1 MDPLT
6 SGLELALSAFQAKVS
21 QRRQQT
27 ASTSHGESELAQAA
41 LERFEQSKKVV
52 DFVKNSPLVT
62 LREFLLSE
70 DFCAP
75 YLRISA
81 NGGPLL
87 SDVALAIVDAIDGTP
102 ITTLTEEQHQRI
114 FGCPLGTLTL
124 RRARK
129 YLLSAG
135 GRSGKTSRFLA
146 CVAVYCA
153 WTTPLPN
160 LAPKEGAFAFFSA
173 PTKEVA
179 VRIIRFI
186 EGIFATSP
194 VLSRFGTASTESAK
208 LVRPDG
214 KKIVFRV
221 SAKGKLSGRGGTCV
235 FYGVDESEFFLDSA
249 SFDLDEQIKGAEQR
263 VVPGGMVGIV
273 STPFIE
279 GEGEMQRTLQRER
292 GKHKGALCIEQVST
306 RELNTTWDPTG
317 EVEADML
324 AKPGGDANVKRE
336 IYAIP
341 FPKGTKR
348 FFNTVKLREAMSRL
362 SNKALKPLGIGAGS
376 DLGFRRDGCAIVIVK
391 RYQDTMI
398 GVPRMHV
405 IRPVDGPLVP
415 GQTCAELAK
424 VANEHNAAAVGADG
438 HYVETYRQHL
448 NEVGLGL
455 LDAPTGREGKI
466 GMFTAAYQ
474 VFADNRVCLG
484 DMPEEERNDLF
495 DQLSRITT
503 KKLPGG
509 SEEII
514 VPRRVVRTEADAAQA
529 TTDHC
534 DGAAAFVI
542 ALWASG
548 AGAGVIRQPGSPIS
562 VPDEKPKPAQTPA
575 PPKVRGVSFAN
586 GPKIRGWGR

>member
-1 MDPLT
+1 VDPLV

-27 ASTSHGESELAQAA
+27 ASTAHGESELAQAA
-41 LERFEQSKKVV
+41 LERFQTSKKVV
-52 DFVKNSPLVT
+52 DFVRNSPLVT

-102 ITTLTEEQHQRI
+102 ITTINDGTHQRI
-114 FGCPLGTLTL
+114 FGCPLGTLTP

-186 EGIFATSP
+186 EGIFTTSP
-194 VLSRFGTASTESAK
+194 VLSQFGTASTESAK

-324 AKPGGDANVKRE
+324 AKPGGDANVRRE

-348 FFNTVKLREAMSRL
+348 FFNTVKLREALVRL
-362 SNKALKPLGIGAGS
+362 SNRTLKPIAVGAGS
-376 DLGFRRDGCAIVIVK
+376 DLGMRRDGCALVIAK

-398 GVPRMHV
+398 GIPRMRIEH
-405 IRPVDGPLVP
+405 PTDGPLVP
-415 GQTCAELAK
+415 SVVCSDFAA
-424 VANEHNAAAVGADG
+424 VAREHGAAAVAADG
-438 HYVETYRQHL
+438 VYAETYREHL
-448 NEVGLGL
+448 NHAGLAL

-474 VFADNRVCLG
+474 MFADGRVCLG
-484 DMPEEERNDLF
+484 DMPEDERNDLF

-514 VPRRVVRTEADAAQA
+514 VPRRIVRTEADAAQA

-562 VPDEKPKPAQTPA
+562 VPDEKPKVPAA
-575 PPKVRGVSFAN
+575 PPKVRGVSFAS

>member
-1 MDPLT
+1 V
-6 SGLELALSAFQAKVS
+6 K
-21 QRRQQT
+21 R
-27 ASTSHGESELAQAA
+27 
-41 LERFEQSKKVV
+41 KK
-52 DFVKNSPLVT
+52 NPLVADLKAKLDARVIRDRVAGSTQMT
-62 LREFLLSE
+62 LRDFLLSE
-70 DFCAP
+70 DYCAP

-87 SDVALAIVDAIDGTP
+87 SPVAEAIVDAIDGTP

-114 FGCPLGTLTL
+114 FGCPLGALTL

-208 LVRPDG
+208 LIRPDS

-292 GKHKGALCIEQVST
+292 GQHRGALCMEQVST

-324 AKPGGDANVKRE
+324 AKPGGEANVQRE
-336 IYAIP
+336 IYAVP

-348 FFNTVKLREAMSRL
+348 FFNAAKLFAASKRL
-362 SNKALKPLGIGAGS
+362 SNRALKPAAVGAGS
-376 DLGFRRDGCAIVIVK
+376 DLGFRRDGCALVIAN
-391 RYQDTMI
+391 RYVDNLI
-398 GVPRMHV
+398 GIPRMQV
-405 IRPVDGPLVP
+405 FRPVDGPLVP
-415 GQTCAELAK
+415 SQVCTELA
-424 VANEHNAAAVGADG
+424 ATAREYRAAAVGADG
-438 HYVETYRQHL
+438 VYVETYREHL
-448 NEVGLGL
+448 GKAGLAL
-455 LDAPTGREGKI
+455 LDAPTGREGKV
-466 GMFTAAYQ
+466 GMFLAASQ
-474 VFADNRVCLG
+474 VLTDDRLCLG
-484 DMPEEERNDLF
+484 DLPDDEREDLV
-495 DQLSRITT
+495 DQLGRITE

-509 SEEII
+509 GVEII

-534 DGAAAFVI
+534 DGAAALVI
-542 ALWASG
+542 ALWACG
-548 AGAGVIRQPGSPIS
+548 AGAGVIREANSRP
-562 VPDEKPKPAQTPA
+562 VATPA
-575 PPKVRGVSFAN
+575 PQQRSEIPQVRGVSI
-586 GPKIRGWGR
+586 GLGVKIMGSGRRR

>member
-1 MDPLT
+1 VPRKKKN
-6 SGLELALSAFQAKVS
+6 AVVS
-21 QRRQQT
+21 EFKKKLDARVIRERV
-27 ASTSHGESELAQAA
+27 AGSTQM
-41 LERFEQSKKVV
+41 
-52 DFVKNSPLVT
+52 T
-62 LREFLLSE
+62 LRDFLLSE

-102 ITTLTEEQHQRI
+102 ITTLTNEQHKRI

-186 EGIFATSP
+186 EGIFTTSP
-194 VLSRFGTASTESAK
+194 VLSQFGVASTESAK
-208 LVRPDG
+208 LIRPDG

-235 FYGVDESEFFLDSA
+235 FYGVDESEFFLDSN

-324 AKPGGDANVKRE
+324 AKPGGDANVQRE
-336 IYAIP
+336 IYAVP

-348 FFNTVKLREAMSRL
+348 FFNAKKLMEAAKRL
-362 SNKALKPLGIGAGS
+362 SNIALRPIAVGAGS
-376 DLGFRRDGCAIVIVK
+376 DLGMRRDGCALVISK

-398 GVPRMHV
+398 GTPRMHV
-405 IRPVDGPLVP
+405 KRPHDGPLVP
-415 GQTCAELAK
+415 SEVCIDFAATAK
-424 VANEHNAAAVGADG
+424 EHGASSVAADG
-438 HYVETYRQHL
+438 VYVETYREHL
-448 NEVGLGL
+448 NAAGLGL
-455 LDAPTGREGKI
+455 RDAPTGREGKV
-466 GMFTAAYQ
+466 GMFLGASQ
-474 VFADNRVCLG
+474 VLNDDRVCFG
-484 DMPEEERNDLF
+484 DMPEDECADLV
-495 DQLSRITT
+495 DQLSRITE

-509 SEEII
+509 GVDII
-514 VPRRVVRTEADAAQA
+514 VPRRIVRTEADAAQA

-534 DGAAAFVI
+534 DGAVAWVI
-542 ALWASG
+542 SLWASG
-548 AGAGVIRQPGSPIS
+548 AGAGVVRPPGSPVSIPQE
-562 VPDEKPKPAQTPA
+562 VKAHAAPVA
-575 PPKVRGVSFAN
+575 PPKVRGVSFAV

>member
-1 MDPLT
+1 MDPFA
-6 SGLELALSAFQAKVS
+6 SGLELALAAFQSKAS
-21 QRRQQT
+21 QRRQMDMST
-27 ASTSHGESELAQAA
+27 AYGEAELATATLSDFQ
-41 LERFEQSKKVV
+41 KVKEV
-52 DFVKNSPLVT
+52 SDFVKNSPTIT
-62 LREFLLSE
+62 LRDFLLSE

-87 SDVALAIVDAIDGTP
+87 SNVALAIVDAIDGTP
-102 ITTLTEEQHQRI
+102 IITLDDAAHQRI

-124 RRARK
+124 HRARK

-173 PTKEVA
+173 PTKEIA

-186 EGIFATSP
+186 EGVFTTSP
-194 VLSRFGTASTESAK
+194 VLSKFGFASTESAK
-208 LVRPDG
+208 LIRPDG
-214 KKIVFRV
+214 KKVIFRV
-221 SAKGKLSGRGGTCV
+221 SAKGKLSGRGGTCI

-292 GKHKGALCIEQVST
+292 GKHKGALCIERVST

-324 AKPGGDANVKRE
+324 AKPGGDANVQRE

-348 FFNTVKLREAMSRL
+348 FFNATKLRESMLRL
-362 SNKALKPLGIGAGS
+362 SRKDLKPQGVGAGS
-376 DLGFRRDGCAIVIVK
+376 DLGFRQDGCALVIAK
-391 RYQDTMI
+391 RYSDMMI
-398 GVPRMHV
+398 GIPLMKIEH
-405 IRPVDGPLVP
+405 PTDGYLVP
-415 GQTCAELAK
+415 NIVCADFAEIART
-424 VANEHNAAAVGADG
+424 HGAAAVAADG
-438 HYVETYRQHL
+438 VYAETYRFHL
-448 NEVGLGL
+448 ASVGLGL
-455 LDAPTGREGKI
+455 LDAPSGREGKV
-466 GMFTAAYQ
+466 GMFTAARQ
-474 VFADNRVCLG
+474 VFHDDRVCLG
-484 DMPEEERNDLF
+484 DMDEDEREDLV

-509 SEEII
+509 GEEII
-514 VPRRVVRTEADAAQA
+514 VPRRVVRNEADAGQA

-534 DGAAAFVI
+534 DGAAAFVL
-542 ALWASG
+542 ALWACG
-548 AGAGVIRQPGSPIS
+548 AGAGVNIAQGAPVS
-562 VPDEKPKPAQTPA
+562 VPQTAA
-575 PPKVRGVSFAN
+575 PPRTDGAPKVRGVSFGAVQKR
-586 GPKIRGWGR
+586 PWR